1 MYHDEVEIEDFEY
14 DEELEMYFYPCP
26 CGDRFQISKVSSIYT
41 LFFFIAAFDHFTL
54 ILNLNFIWKEDLE
67 NGEETA
73 TCPSCSLLVK
83 VIYDKENFMKNEK
96 KSLNKATSESSLK
109 VP

>member
-1 MYHDEVEIEDFEY
+1 MSIYHDEVEIEDMEY
-14 DEELEMYFYPCP
+14 DEETETYFYPCP
-26 CGDRFQISKVSSIYT
+26 CGDRFQIS
-41 LFFFIAAFDHFTL
+41 
-54 ILNLNFIWKEDLE
+54 KEDLE

-96 KSLNKATSESSLK
+96 KSLNCSKSENSVK